1 MHTTREI
8 IPFYTYGQ
16 THVLII
22 APNKVSRSSIDG
34 LPQGYI
40 IGDTKN
46 SSVVAQRLDVQ

>member
-1 MHTTREI
+1 MQTAREI
-8 IPFYTYGQ
+8 IPLYAYGQ

-40 IGDTKN
+40 VSDTMN
-46 SSVVAQRLDVQ
+46 SSFVAQRLDVQ